1 MKHIL
6 RFRDYILRVLIAID
20 RTFNVILGG
29 KLDETLSA
37 SAWRGE
43 QEGLFFPCV
52 FRPVIDFLF
61 WPIERDHCRRAFE
74 SEYNFSQR
82 PIP

>member
-6 RFRDYILRVLIAID
+6 RFRDYILRVLIAADI
-20 RTFNVILGG
+20 TLNVVLGG
-29 KLDETLSA
+29 KLGETLSA

-82 PIP
+82 PLP